1 MSASQRRK
9 GRAFEQLIARTLR
22 DAGFPCRRGRQG
34 EGPVEPDIVLDPPGR
49 LGGITPWI
57 ECGHGARMSLR
68 AKYGQAVRQS
78 RVGTTPVAVVRR
90 DRWPIL
96 AMLTAAGLV
105 AAVGRDRVR
114 DVRVMVADADTPC
127 RVEDLLTVADME
139 AIGDVP
145 VVVEW
150 RELLNAVGR
159 CRDQ

>member
-90 DRWPIL
+90 DRGPIL
-96 AMLTAAGLV
+96 AMLTVAGLIACV
-105 AAVGRDRVR
+105 GYSRAAAVRVR
-114 DVRVMVADADTPC
+114 LPEADEAVALAVVLQA
-127 RVEDLLTVADME
+127 VESVA

-145 VVVEW
+145 VTVEW
-150 RELLNAVGR
+150 QELVDALR
-159 CRDQ
+159 CE